1 VVEEF
6 DRVQDSL
13 VVHLEDPEGGN
24 GELVLFLELTDG
36 DLDEAFRAE
45 VLRSLRETLS
55 PRHVPDTVVL
65 MPGVPRNMTGKKLEL
80 PVKKILQGANPE
92 SVVSRGAMSNPDVL
106 AAYLDYAAS
115 RP

>member
-1 VVEEF
+1 
-6 DRVQDSL
+6 
-13 VVHLEDPEGGN
+13 
-24 GELVLFLELTDG
+24 
-36 DLDEAFRAE
+36 
-45 VLRSLRETLS
+45 
-55 PRHVPDTVVL
+55 VPDTVVL